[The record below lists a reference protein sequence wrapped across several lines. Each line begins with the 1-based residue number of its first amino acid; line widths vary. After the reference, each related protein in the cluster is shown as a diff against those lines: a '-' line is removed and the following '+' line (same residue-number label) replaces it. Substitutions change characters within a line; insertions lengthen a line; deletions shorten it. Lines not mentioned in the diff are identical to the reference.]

1 MFIQV
6 FIIALL
12 AGMSPGPDFFL
23 VMKNSL
29 CHGRKI
35 GVASSIGIASAFSI
49 HVTYTIIGIALI
61 IQHYHFLYVIIQ
73 LSGAV
78 YLAYLGVKTVFST
91 FRKMKIELEE
101 TGRYNESK
109 SIREGFINGFLCNL
123 LNPKAF
129 VFFLSIFSQFISPD
143 MPKWMEMVYGIEV
156 VITVG
161 LWFVILSIFVSL
173 KGFRRFYERIDIWLE
188 RIFGAILV
196 FFAIRVIKYALE

>member
-6 FIIALL
+6 FVIALL
-12 AGMSPGPDFFL
+12 AGMSPGPDFFV

-35 GVASSIGIASAFSI
+35 GIATSMGIAAALLI

-73 LSGAV
+73 IFGAV
-78 YLAYLGVKTVFST
+78 YLAYLGIKTIILT
-91 FRKMKIELEE
+91 FKKMKIELEE
-101 TGRYNESK
+101 TKKNNESK

-129 VFFLSIFSQFISPD
+129 VFFLSIFSQFISPG
-143 MPKWMEMVYGIEV
+143 MPKWMEIVFGIEV

-161 LWFVILSIFVSL
+161 LWFVLLSVFVSS
-173 KGFRRFYERIDIWLE
+173 KRFRRIYEKIDVWLE

-196 FFAIRVIKYALE
+196 FFAIRVIKSALE